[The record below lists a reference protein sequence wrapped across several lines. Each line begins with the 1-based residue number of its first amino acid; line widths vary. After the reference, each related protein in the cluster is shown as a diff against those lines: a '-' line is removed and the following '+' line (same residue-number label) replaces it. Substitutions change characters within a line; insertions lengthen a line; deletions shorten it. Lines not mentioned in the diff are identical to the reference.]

1 MNRPDHTVVNAAQRD
16 WHPHGAETEA
26 SSIVHRQIENFLR
39 ELGDRGAKFDIDTAS
54 KFVAILTHDLKT
66 CTNTQCQT
74 ARASMID
81 KGMLQIDRKSGAENI
96 DHDSEGIRYATE
108 LLGGDMVISAKMF
121 VGQYGPQNHRTL
133 ADKDQFVTKY
143 RQQLQG
149 NLMNIVI
156 NQYVPTKYVRE
167 YIPDGGTAPELGDKM
182 KNYVLATLINL
193 VRGPNGSE
201 LQDALPQVGAINTE
215 GVLILKN
222 DTLKSLVYRVAGYAF
237 KLKGPEKAL
246 KNSVEATLESQIRA
260 LANEPDNR
268 RSNTAV
274 N

>member
-1 MNRPDHTVVNAAQRD
+1 
-16 WHPHGAETEA
+16 
-26 SSIVHRQIENFLR
+26 
-39 ELGDRGAKFDIDTAS
+39 
-54 KFVAILTHDLKT
+54 
-66 CTNTQCQT
+66 
-74 ARASMID
+74 
-81 KGMLQIDRKSGAENI
+81 
-96 DHDSEGIRYATE
+96 
-108 LLGGDMVISAKMF
+108 
-121 VGQYGPQNHRTL
+121 L

-201 LQDALPQVGAINTE
+201 LQDALRQVGAINTE
-215 GVLILKN
+215 GALILKN

-246 KNSVEATLESQIRA
+246 KNSVEATIESQIRA